1 MYRAAVAFLGVSLL
15 LVGCATGA
23 NNDGGN
29 DGDNTDATDNPGD
42 PDARATAD
50 SAGIDATPDARPD
63 AMPDAACV
71 PATVQ
76 LLANNAFDL
85 APVGTMW
92 NQDLL
97 IDPTYPLITGDDG
110 VVEDTAPYKAWLGGF
125 TDIDFPADDAMY
137 QDIAIPASTTALTL
151 TYKYQVATSETGSTA
166 YDGAWIDLNNTADTL
181 LAEVKALDNTM
192 PTTSWIA
199 MTYAVPAGVITQVA
213 GGTLRLRISSSN
225 DVSNATSFYVDTMS
239 LTADVCEF

>member
-1 MYRAAVAFLGVSLL
+1 MYRSAVAFLGMSLL

-23 NNDGGN
+23 KNDG
-29 DGDNTDATDNPGD
+29 GDNTDATDNPGD
-42 PDARATAD
+42 PDARATVD

-97 IDPTYPLITGDDG
+97 IQPGYQLITDQDG
-110 VVEDTAPYKAWLGGF
+110 VPEDTAPYKAWLGGF

-151 TYKYQVATSETGSTA
+151 TYKYQVATSETGGTA
-166 YDGAWIDLNNTADTL
+166 YDGAWIDLNDTTDTL
-181 LAEVKALDNTM
+181 LAEAQFMNNTM
-192 PTTSWIA
+192 PTAAWVP
-199 MTYAVPAGVITQVA
+199 MTYVVADGVINQVA

-225 DVSNATSFYVDTMS
+225 DVSNPTSFYVDTMS